1 MVVKRWRKFILN
13 VTMTKKVK
21 KFNKDITRSRSFR
34 DLVFYIKVTRVIVVF
49 FPLMLNAQDSLLTQN
64 DKLSKREK
72 WKILRQ
78 KTERDVDKGEISRE
92 DADKKYSRFRS
103 HMLGKKAERKDPVLE
118 NHFKKFGIDDIDQ
131 LKNHL
136 LDKHIPIDKLDAVLG
151 GMLRL
156 VHYFK
161 SEGNN
166 QKINPRLEAYFKGRL
181 GLTSYH
187 TTQVY
192 KTAKNIASGRFSDE

>member
-1 MVVKRWRKFILN
+1 
-13 VTMTKKVK
+13 MTKKVK

-49 FPLMLNAQDSLLTQN
+49 FPLMLNAQDSLLSQN

-103 HMLGKKAERKDPVLE
+103 HLLGKKAERKDPVLE

-192 KTAKNIASGRFSDE
+192 KTARSIASGRFSDE

>member
-1 MVVKRWRKFILN
+1 VKRWRKFIPH
-13 VTMTKKVK
+13 VTTIKKVK

-49 FPLMLNAQDSLLTQN
+49 FPLMLNAQDSLLSQN

-78 KTERDVDKGEISRE
+78 KTERDVDKGEISRK

-103 HMLGKKAERKDPVLE
+103 HLLGKKAERKDPVLE

>member
-1 MVVKRWRKFILN
+1 MKRWRKFILN

-156 VHYFK
+156 IHYFK
-161 SEGNN
+161 SDENN

-192 KTAKNIASGRFSDE
+192 KTARNIASGRFSDE

>member
-1 MVVKRWRKFILN
+1 MVKRWRKFILN
-13 VTMTKKVK
+13 VTMIKKVK
-21 KFNKDITRSRSFR
+21 KFNKNIIRSRSFR

-49 FPLMLNAQDSLLTQN
+49 FPLMLNAQDPLLSQN

-78 KTERDVDKGEISRE
+78 KTEIEVEKGEISRE

-156 VHYFK
+156 IHYFK
-161 SEGNN
+161 SDENN

-192 KTAKNIASGRFSDE
+192 KTARNIASGRFSDE

>member
-1 MVVKRWRKFILN
+1 
-13 VTMTKKVK
+13 MTKKVK

-192 KTAKNIASGRFSDE
+192 KTARSIALGRFSDE

>member
-1 MVVKRWRKFILN
+1 MMN
-13 VTMTKKVK
+13 KKIK

-34 DLVFYIKVTRVIVVF
+34 DLVFYMKITKVIVVF
-49 FPLMLNAQDSLLTQN
+49 FPLVLNAQDSLLYQKN
-64 DKLSKREK
+64 KLSKREK

-103 HMLGKKAERKDPVLE
+103 HLLGKKVERKDPVLE

-136 LDKHIPIDKLDAVLG
+136 MDKHIPIDKLDAVLG

-192 KTAKNIASGRFSDE
+192 KTAENIVSGRFSDE

>member
-1 MVVKRWRKFILN
+1 
-13 VTMTKKVK
+13 MTKKVK

-49 FPLMLNAQDSLLTQN
+49 FPLMLNAQDSLLSQN

-103 HMLGKKAERKDPVLE
+103 HLLGKKAERKDPVLE

-136 LDKHIPIDKLDAVLG
+136 LDKHIPVDKLDAVLG

>member
-1 MVVKRWRKFILN
+1 
-13 VTMTKKVK
+13 MTKKVK

-166 QKINPRLEAYFKGRL
+166 QKINPRLETYFKGRL

-192 KTAKNIASGRFSDE
+192 KTAKKIASGRFSDE

>member
-1 MVVKRWRKFILN
+1 MI
-13 VTMTKKVK
+13 KKVK
-21 KFNKDITRSRSFR
+21 KFNKNIIRSRSFR

-49 FPLMLNAQDSLLTQN
+49 FPLMLNAQDPLLSQN

-78 KTERDVDKGEISRE
+78 KTEVEVDKGEISRE

-103 HMLGKKAERKDPVLE
+103 HLLGKKAERKDPVLE

-156 VHYFK
+156 IHYFK
-161 SEGNN
+161 SDENN

-192 KTAKNIASGRFSDE
+192 KTARNIASGRFSDE

>member
-1 MVVKRWRKFILN
+1 MKRWRKFILN

-103 HMLGKKAERKDPVLE
+103 HLLGKKAERKDPVLE

-192 KTAKNIASGRFSDE
+192 KTAKNVASGRFSDE

>member
-1 MVVKRWRKFILN
+1 MVKRWRKFILN

-34 DLVFYIKVTRVIVVF
+34 DLVFYIKITRVIVVF
-49 FPLMLNAQDSLLTQN
+49 FPLILNAQDSLLNQN

-166 QKINPRLEAYFKGRL
+166 QKINPRLETYFKGRL

-192 KTAKNIASGRFSDE
+192 KTAKKIASGRFSDE

>member
-1 MVVKRWRKFILN
+1 MKRWRKFILN

-21 KFNKDITRSRSFR
+21 KINKNIIRSRSFR
-34 DLVFYIKVTRVIVVF
+34 DLVFYIKVTTVIVVF
-49 FPLMLNAQDSLLTQN
+49 SPLMLNAQDPLLSQN

-78 KTERDVDKGEISRE
+78 KTEIGVDKGEISRE

-103 HMLGKKAERKDPVLE
+103 HLLGKKAERKDPVLE

-151 GMLRL
+151 SMLRL
-156 VHYFK
+156 IHYFK
-161 SEGNN
+161 SDENN

-192 KTAKNIASGRFSDE
+192 KTARNIASGRFSDE

>member
-1 MVVKRWRKFILN
+1 
-13 VTMTKKVK
+13 MTKKVK

-49 FPLMLNAQDSLLTQN
+49 FPLMLNAQDFLLSQN

-166 QKINPRLEAYFKGRL
+166 QKINPRLETYFKGRL

-192 KTAKNIASGRFSDE
+192 KTAKKIASGRFSDE

>member
-1 MVVKRWRKFILN
+1 
-13 VTMTKKVK
+13 MTKKVK

-34 DLVFYIKVTRVIVVF
+34 DLVFYIKITKVIVVF
-49 FPLMLNAQDSLLTQN
+49 FPLMLIAQDPLLSQN

-72 WKILRQ
+72 WRILRQ

>member
-1 MVVKRWRKFILN
+1 
-13 VTMTKKVK
+13 MTKKVK

-156 VHYFK
+156 IHYFK

-166 QKINPRLEAYFKGRL
+166 QKINPRLETYFKGRL

-192 KTAKNIASGRFSDE
+192 KTAKKIASGRFSDE

>member
-1 MVVKRWRKFILN
+1 MVKRWRKFILN

-21 KFNKDITRSRSFR
+21 KINKNIIRSRSFR
-34 DLVFYIKVTRVIVVF
+34 DLVFYIKVTTVIVVF
-49 FPLMLNAQDSLLTQN
+49 SPLMLNAQDPLLSQN

-103 HMLGKKAERKDPVLE
+103 HLLGKKAERKDPVLE

-156 VHYFK
+156 IHYFK
-161 SEGNN
+161 SDENN

-192 KTAKNIASGRFSDE
+192 KTARNIASGRFSDE

>member
-1 MVVKRWRKFILN
+1 
-13 VTMTKKVK
+13 MTKKVK

-49 FPLMLNAQDSLLTQN
+49 FPLMLNAQDSLLSQN

-103 HMLGKKAERKDPVLE
+103 HLLGKKAERKDPVLE
-118 NHFKKFGIDDIDQ
+118 NHFKKFGIDNIDQ

-166 QKINPRLEAYFKGRL
+166 QKINPRLETYFKGRL

-192 KTAKNIASGRFSDE
+192 KTAKKIASGRFSDE

>member
-1 MVVKRWRKFILN
+1 
-13 VTMTKKVK
+13 MTKKVK

-34 DLVFYIKVTRVIVVF
+34 DLVFYIKITKVIVVF
-49 FPLMLNAQDSLLTQN
+49 FPLMLIAQDSLLSQN

-103 HMLGKKAERKDPVLE
+103 HLLGKKAERKDPVLE

>member
-1 MVVKRWRKFILN
+1 
-13 VTMTKKVK
+13 MTKKVK

-166 QKINPRLEAYFKGRL
+166 QKINPRLETYFKGRL

-187 TTQVY
+187 TTQLY
-192 KTAKNIASGRFSDE
+192 KTAKKIASGRFSDE

>member
-1 MVVKRWRKFILN
+1 
-13 VTMTKKVK
+13 MTKKVK

-161 SEGNN
+161 SGGNN
-166 QKINPRLEAYFKGRL
+166 QKINPRLETYFKGRL

-192 KTAKNIASGRFSDE
+192 KTAKKIASGRFSDE

>member
-1 MVVKRWRKFILN
+1 MKRWRVFILN

-21 KFNKDITRSRSFR
+21 KINKNIIRSRSFR
-34 DLVFYIKVTRVIVVF
+34 DLVFYIKVTTVIVVF
-49 FPLMLNAQDSLLTQN
+49 SPLMLNAQDPLLSQN

-78 KTERDVDKGEISRE
+78 KTEVEVEKGEISRE

-103 HMLGKKAERKDPVLE
+103 HLLGKKAERKDPVLE

-192 KTAKNIASGRFSDE
+192 KTARNIASGRFSDE

>member
-1 MVVKRWRKFILN
+1 
-13 VTMTKKVK
+13 MTKKVK
-21 KFNKDITRSRSFR
+21 KINKDITRSRSFR

-49 FPLMLNAQDSLLTQN
+49 FPLMLNAQDSLLSQN

-103 HMLGKKAERKDPVLE
+103 HLLGKKAERKDPVLE

>member
-1 MVVKRWRKFILN
+1 MVRRWRKFILN
-13 VTMTKKVK
+13 VTMIKKVK
-21 KFNKDITRSRSFR
+21 KINKNITRSRSFR

-49 FPLMLNAQDSLLTQN
+49 FPLMLNAQDPLLSQN

-78 KTERDVDKGEISRE
+78 KTEVEVDKGEISRE

-103 HMLGKKAERKDPVLE
+103 HLSGKKAERKDPVLE

-156 VHYFK
+156 IYYFK
-161 SEGNN
+161 SDENN

-192 KTAKNIASGRFSDE
+192 KTARNIASGRFSDE

>member
-1 MVVKRWRKFILN
+1 
-13 VTMTKKVK
+13 MTKKVK

-187 TTQVY
+187 TIQVY
-192 KTAKNIASGRFSDE
+192 KTAKKIASGRFSDE

>member
-1 MVVKRWRKFILN
+1 MKRWRKFILN

-49 FPLMLNAQDSLLTQN
+49 FPLMLNAQDSLLSQN

-103 HMLGKKAERKDPVLE
+103 HLLGKKAERKDPVLE

-156 VHYFK
+156 IHYFK
-161 SEGNN
+161 SDENN

-192 KTAKNIASGRFSDE
+192 KTARNIASGRFSDE

>member
-1 MVVKRWRKFILN
+1 
-13 VTMTKKVK
+13 MTKKVK
-21 KFNKDITRSRSFR
+21 KFNKYITRSRSFR

-103 HMLGKKAERKDPVLE
+103 HLLGKKAERKDPVLE

-136 LDKHIPIDKLDAVLG
+136 LDKHIPINKLDAVLG

>member
-1 MVVKRWRKFILN
+1 
-13 VTMTKKVK
+13 MTKKVK

-49 FPLMLNAQDSLLTQN
+49 FPLMLNAQDSLLSQN

-78 KTERDVDKGEISRE
+78 KTERDVDKGEISRK

-192 KTAKNIASGRFSDE
+192 KTAKKIASGRFSDE

>member
-1 MVVKRWRKFILN
+1 M
-13 VTMTKKVK
+13 
-21 KFNKDITRSRSFR
+21 RSRSFR
-34 DLVFYIKVTRVIVVF
+34 DLVFYIKITKVIVIF
-49 FPLMLNAQDSLLTQN
+49 FPLLLNAQDSLLSQKN
-64 DKLSKREK
+64 KLSKREK

-103 HMLGKKAERKDPVLE
+103 HLFGKKVERKDPVLE

-192 KTAKNIASGRFSDE
+192 KTARNIASGRFSDE

>member
-1 MVVKRWRKFILN
+1 
-13 VTMTKKVK
+13 MTKKVK

-49 FPLMLNAQDSLLTQN
+49 FPLMLNAQDSLLSQN

-72 WKILRQ
+72 WKTLRQ

-103 HMLGKKAERKDPVLE
+103 HLLGKKAERKDPILE

>member
-1 MVVKRWRKFILN
+1 MKRWRKFIPN
-13 VTMTKKVK
+13 VTMTKKVNK
-21 KFNKDITRSRSFR
+21 INKDITRSRSFR
-34 DLVFYIKVTRVIVVF
+34 DLVFYIKITRVIVVF
-49 FPLMLNAQDSLLTQN
+49 FPLILNGQDSLLSQN

-78 KTERDVDKGEISRE
+78 KTERDVDKGKISRDE
-92 DADKKYSRFRS
+92 ADKKYSRFRS
-103 HMLGKKAERKDPVLE
+103 HLLGKRAERKDPVLE

-166 QKINPRLEAYFKGRL
+166 QKINPRLEAYFKIRL

-187 TTQVY
+187 TNQVY
-192 KTAKNIASGRFSDE
+192 KTARNIALGRFK

>member
-1 MVVKRWRKFILN
+1 MVKRWRKFILN
-13 VTMTKKVK
+13 VTMIKKVK
-21 KFNKDITRSRSFR
+21 KFNKNIIRSRSFR

-49 FPLMLNAQDSLLTQN
+49 FPLMLNAQDPLLSQN

-78 KTERDVDKGEISRE
+78 KTEVEVDKGEISRE

-103 HMLGKKAERKDPVLE
+103 HLLGKKAERKDPVLE

-156 VHYFK
+156 IHYFK
-161 SEGNN
+161 SDENN

-192 KTAKNIASGRFSDE
+192 KTARNIASGRFSIE

>member
-1 MVVKRWRKFILN
+1 MMN
-13 VTMTKKVK
+13 KKVK

-34 DLVFYIKVTRVIVVF
+34 DLVFYIKITKAIVVF
-49 FPLMLNAQDSLLTQN
+49 FPLMLIAQDSLLSQN

-72 WKILRQ
+72 WKILRL
-78 KTERDVDKGEISRE
+78 KTERDVDKGEISRG

-103 HMLGKKAERKDPVLE
+103 HLLGKKAERKDPVLE

-136 LDKHIPIDKLDAVLG
+136 LDKYIPIDKLDAVLG
-151 GMLRL
+151 GMFRL

-166 QKINPRLEAYFKGRL
+166 QKMNPRLEAYFKGRL
-181 GLTSYH
+181 GLTSHH

-192 KTAKNIASGRFSDE
+192 KTARDIAAGRFSDE

>member
-1 MVVKRWRKFILN
+1 
-13 VTMTKKVK
+13 MTKKVK

-34 DLVFYIKVTRVIVVF
+34 DLVFYIKVTRVIIVF

-103 HMLGKKAERKDPVLE
+103 HLLGKKAERKDPVLE

-192 KTAKNIASGRFSDE
+192 KTAKNIASGRFSYE

>member
-1 MVVKRWRKFILN
+1 
-13 VTMTKKVK
+13 MTKKVK

-34 DLVFYIKVTRVIVVF
+34 DLVFYTKVTRVIVVF
-49 FPLMLNAQDSLLTQN
+49 FPLMLNAQNSLLFQN

-78 KTERDVDKGEISRE
+78 KTERDVDKGEISRG

-103 HMLGKKAERKDPVLE
+103 HLLGKKAERKDPVLE
-118 NHFKKFGIDDIDQ
+118 NYFKKFGIDDIDQ

>member
-1 MVVKRWRKFILN
+1 
-13 VTMTKKVK
+13 MTKKGK
-21 KFNKDITRSRSFR
+21 KINKDITRSRRFR
-34 DLVFYIKVTRVIVVF
+34 DLVFYIKITRVIVVF

-161 SEGNN
+161 SEGNTH
-166 QKINPRLEAYFKGRL
+166 KINLRLETYFKGRL

-187 TTQVY
+187 TTQIY
-192 KTAKNIASGRFSDE
+192 KTAKKIASGRFSDE

>member
-1 MVVKRWRKFILN
+1 
-13 VTMTKKVK
+13 MTKKVK

-49 FPLMLNAQDSLLTQN
+49 FPLMLNAQDSLLSQN

-103 HMLGKKAERKDPVLE
+103 HLLGKKAERKDPVLE

-156 VHYFK
+156 IHYFK
-161 SEGNN
+161 SDENN

-192 KTAKNIASGRFSDE
+192 KTARNIASGRFSDE

>member
-1 MVVKRWRKFILN
+1 MKRWRKFIPN
-13 VTMTKKVK
+13 VTMTKKVNK
-21 KFNKDITRSRSFR
+21 INKDITRSRIFR
-34 DLVFYIKVTRVIVVF
+34 DLVFYIKITRVIVVISPF
-49 FPLMLNAQDSLLTQN
+49 ILNGQDSLLSQN

-78 KTERDVDKGEISRE
+78 KTERDVDRGEISRE
-92 DADKKYSRFRS
+92 EADKKYSRFRS
-103 HMLGKKAERKDPVLE
+103 HLLGKRAERKDPVLE
-118 NHFKKFGIDDIDQ
+118 NHFKKIGIDNIDQ

-136 LDKHIPIDKLDAVLG
+136 MDKHIPIDKLDAVLG

-181 GLTSYH
+181 GLTSYQ
-187 TTQVY
+187 TNQVY
-192 KTAKNIASGRFSDE
+192 KTARNIALGRFK

>member
-1 MVVKRWRKFILN
+1 MVKRWRKFILN
-13 VTMTKKVK
+13 VTMIKKVK
-21 KFNKDITRSRSFR
+21 KINKNIIRSRSFR
-34 DLVFYIKVTRVIVVF
+34 GLVFYIKVTRVIVVF
-49 FPLMLNAQDSLLTQN
+49 FPLMLNAQDPLLSQN

-78 KTERDVDKGEISRE
+78 KTEVEVDKGEISRE

-103 HMLGKKAERKDPVLE
+103 HLLGKKAERKDLVLE

-156 VHYFK
+156 IHYFK
-161 SEGNN
+161 SDENN

-192 KTAKNIASGRFSDE
+192 KTARNIASGRFSDE

>member
-1 MVVKRWRKFILN
+1 
-13 VTMTKKVK
+13 MTKKVK

-49 FPLMLNAQDSLLTQN
+49 FPLMLNAQDSLLSQN

-78 KTERDVDKGEISRE
+78 KTERDVDRGEISRG

-103 HMLGKKAERKDPVLE
+103 HLLGKKAERKDPVLE

-181 GLTSYH
+181 GLTKYH

-192 KTAKNIASGRFSDE
+192 KTAKNIASGRFSYE

>member
-1 MVVKRWRKFILN
+1 MKRWRKFILN

-49 FPLMLNAQDSLLTQN
+49 FPLMLIAQDSLLSQN

-78 KTERDVDKGEISRE
+78 KTERDVDKGEISRG

-103 HMLGKKAERKDPVLE
+103 HLLGKKAERKDPVLE